1 MFADL
6 LPWPHRR
13 APAGYEHAFVRSV
26 VVKRTD
32 GRDPRQERFIFVCW
46 LLIAVKHAAILWALP
61 HYHLPFHPLWVNA
74 PTWLLGTFATW
85 LHYHRPDEA

>member
-32 GRDPRQERFIFVCW
+32 GRDPRLERFILVCW

-61 HYHLPFHPLWVNA
+61 HYHLPLVRLGMRRM
-74 PTWLLGTFATW
+74 LLYRFQYA
-85 LHYHRPDEA
+85 D